1 MKKIGFI
8 DYYLDEWH
16 ANNYPAWIKEASD
29 GEMEVAYAWGKIPS
43 PHSGMTSREWCEKYG
58 VQKCETLKELCEKC
72 DYIIVLAPSN
82 PETHLRYAQEVL
94 TYGKNTFIDKTFAPD
109 YQTAKEIFDIAKK
122 NNTKFFSTSA
132 LRYATELD
140 AMMDSRSVITTGG
153 GSNIDEYII
162 HQAEM
167 VVKVL
172 NAKVQKVRVEK
183 LSETQYVS
191 TVVFD
196 GGKMATLAFAP
207 CYPFNVCVETA
218 QGKSM
223 QKGTTSEFFP
233 ILMLEILKFFV
244 TGELPFDTNQTL
256 EIMKLREAIITAK
269 TDPEKWFKI

>member
-1 MKKIGFI
+1 M
-8 DYYLDEWH
+8 
-16 ANNYPAWIKEASD
+16 D
-29 GEMEVAYAWGKIPS
+29 GV
-43 PHSGMTSREWCEKYG
+43 TTDEWCEKYG

-191 TVVFD
+191 TVVFEGD
-196 GGKMATLAFAP
+196 KMATLAFAP

-218 QGKSM
+218 QGTSM
-223 QKGTTSEFFP
+223 QRAITSEFFP

-256 EIMKLREAIITAK
+256 EIMKLREGIVKGKFNAGTWI
-269 TDPEKWFKI
+269 EF